1 MHTWSGI
8 DQGGETIQI
17 SSVTIV
23 QIDYVRVMIKV
34 VGHGV
39 AATVSPLAETVELDL
54 SLMIGN
60 RVIRVVVLV
69 ARY

>member
-1 MHTWSGI
+1 
-8 DQGGETIQI
+8 
-17 SSVTIV
+17 
-23 QIDYVRVMIKV
+23 MIKV

-39 AATVSPLAETVELDL
+39 AATVSALTETVELDM